1 MNHKARRPTL
11 QDVADKVG
19 ASKMTV
25 SRYLREPQQVAVA
38 TAQKIALAM
47 EELGYIHNRVPDM
60 LANAKSRAIGV
71 LLPSMS
77 NQVFSSVVRGIES
90 VTGPAGLHALY
101 GHYGYTMAREEQQI
115 EQLLSFNVDGLI
127 LSETQHT
134 DRTLRMLE
142 IAAIPVVE
150 IMELPERPIDLAVGL
165 NHAAAAQVMVSL
177 MLVKGRKRIAYLAAR
192 LDHRTRQREAGYLAA
207 LAKAGFEPIL
217 IHTDQPSCFTL
228 GGQLLRDA
236 LQVAPD
242 LDGVFC
248 TNDDIAAGAMLA
260 CQALG
265 LRVPEQISVAG
276 FNALDIGLAL
286 APQLASVITP
296 REAIGRLA
304 AERLIGRI
312 EGRHYPDKV
321 VDLAYEIFLGQS
333 L

>member
-25 SRYLREPQQVAVA
+25 SRFLREPHQVAEA
-38 TAQKIALAM
+38 TARRIAVAM
-47 EELGYIHNRVPDM
+47 EELGYIPSRVPDM

-101 GHYGYTMAREEQQI
+101 GHYGYTMTREEQQI
-115 EQLLSFNVDGLI
+115 EQLLSFHVDGLI

-134 DRTLRMLE
+134 DRTFRMLE
-142 IAAIPVVE
+142 VAAIPVVE
-150 IMELPERPIDLAVGL
+150 VMELPEHPIDLAVGM
-165 NHAAAAQVMVSL
+165 NHMAAAKEMVGL
-177 MLVKGRKRIAYLAAR
+177 MVAKGRRHIAYLAAR

-207 LAKAGFEPIL
+207 LAEAGLTPIL
-217 IHTDQPSCFTL
+217 IHTDLPSNFTL

-236 LQVAPD
+236 LKAEPA

-248 TNDDIAAGAMLA
+248 TNDDIAAGALLA

-265 LRVPEQISVAG
+265 MNVPGQISVAG
-276 FNALDIGLAL
+276 FNALDIGRAL
-286 APQLASVITP
+286 DPQLASVITP

-304 AERLIGRI
+304 AERLIARI
-312 EGRHYPDKV
+312 EGHDFPDKV
-321 VDLAYEIFLGQS
+321 VDLSYQIFPGQS

>member
-25 SRYLREPQQVAVA
+25 SRYLREPHQVAEA
-38 TAQKIALAM
+38 TAKKIAVAM

-90 VTGPAGLHALY
+90 VSGPAGLHALY
-101 GHYGYTMAREEQQI
+101 GHYGYSMEREEQQI
-115 EQLLSFNVDGLI
+115 AQLLSFNVDGLI

-142 IAAIPVVE
+142 TAAIPVLEV
-150 IMELPERPIDLAVGL
+150 MELPEHPVDLAVGL
-165 NHAAAAQVMVSL
+165 NHTAAAKEIVGL
-177 MLVKGRKRIAYLAAR
+177 MIARGRQRIAYLAAR

-207 LAKAGFEPIL
+207 LAEAGLTPVL
-217 IHTDQPSCFTL
+217 IHTDQPSSFTL
-228 GGQLLRDA
+228 GGQLLRNA
-236 LQVAPD
+236 LQATPD

-248 TNDDIAAGAMLA
+248 TNDDIAAGALLA
-260 CQALG
+260 CQAMG
-265 LRVPEQISVAG
+265 LSVPAQISVAG
-276 FNALDIGLAL
+276 FNALDIGHAL

-296 REAIGRLA
+296 REAIGRVA
-304 AERLIGRI
+304 AERLIGRM
-312 EGRHYPDKV
+312 EGKVYPDRV
-321 VDLAYEIFLGQS
+321 LDMSYEIFLGQS